1 MSVLPVRDRI
11 RLWGKRLLFAGL
23 DLHTRSRYRF
33 LTRSFSEGPI
43 GTLDVG
49 AAMGRCPMRLIVAGI
64 EFWA

>member
-11 RLWGKRLLFAGL
+11 RLWGKRLLFPGL

-33 LTRSFSEGPI
+33 LTRYFSEGPI

-49 AAMGRCPMRLIVAGI
+49 AAMWRCPTRLIVAGI
-64 EFWA
+64 ESWA